1 MHSILLLAL
10 PLAFAIA
17 AALFPGAQNPAR
29 RLLLPLAAATHAAL
43 VAHLWMD
50 GDNVNAVIRDAQ
62 LWLRPDPLGL
72 LFLTLTS
79 GLFLP
84 ISLYSVGDMRRYA
97 EQGAAAGISERV
109 YVAGMCCFLFSM
121 TAVCLAQDMGLI
133 WVAVEATTLATAPL
147 IYYRKSH
154 GALEATWKYLL
165 ICSVGIAL
173 ALLGVFFLAAAA
185 GEAGM
190 VTLGVNGLA
199 VLAPALN
206 PNLLKAAF
214 IFLLV
219 GYGAKMG
226 LAPLH
231 NWLPDAHSEAPSPVS
246 ALLSGALLN
255 GAFLAILRA
264 TGLMQA
270 AGLGDFS
277 NGLLRLF
284 GLFSMGIAGAF
295 ILGQKDYKRL
305 LAYSSVE
312 HMGILAFGAGLGG
325 AGLFA
330 ALLHAANHTFA
341 KGCLFLTAGNIMFRY
356 HSKSTLTV
364 SGVRRAMPLNGAL
377 WLAGFLAICGLPPFG
392 LFHTEFSILVD
403 CFADG
408 RHGEGALYLFFL
420 AVVFVGMLGVFLAML
435 RGEAPA
441 LAEGEQA
448 ESFWMALPGLAAIGI
463 TVILGLR
470 IPGFLSDGLSAA
482 TGILDSSF
490 STMPGIRP

>member
-1 MHSILLLAL
+1 MYSVLLLAV
-10 PLAFAIA
+10 PLAFALV
-17 AALFPGAQNPAR
+17 ALVFPGAQNPTR
-29 RLLLPLAAATHAAL
+29 RWILPLTAVIHLAL
-43 VAHLWMD
+43 VVRLWAG
-50 GDNVNAVIRDAQ
+50 GDVPPGEVGEWITPDA
-62 LWLRPDPLGL
+62 LGL

-84 ISLYSVGDMRRYA
+84 AAFYAVGDMKRYT

-109 YVAGMCCFLFSM
+109 YVVGMCCFLFSM
-121 TAVCLAQDMGLI
+121 TAVCLAQDMGLL

-147 IYYRKSH
+147 IYYRKSP

-173 ALLGVFFLAAAA
+173 ALLGTFLMAAAA
-185 GEAGM
+185 NEAGT
-190 VTLGVNGLA
+190 VTLRIRGLA
-199 VLAPALN
+199 AIASVLD
-206 PNLLKAAF
+206 PNLMKAAF

-226 LAPLH
+226 LAPMH
-231 NWLPDAHSEAPSPVS
+231 NWLPDAHSESPSPVS
-246 ALLSGALLN
+246 ALLSGTLLN

-264 TGLMQA
+264 LDIMQS
-270 AGLGDFS
+270 AGQGEFA

-312 HMGILAFGAGLGG
+312 HMGILAFGVGLGG
-325 AGLFA
+325 AGVFA

-364 SGVRRAMPLNGAL
+364 SGVRRAMPVNGAL

-392 LFHTEFSILVD
+392 LFLSEFSILVK
-403 CFADG
+403 CFANG
-408 RHGEGALYLFFL
+408 RHGEGALYLVFL
-420 AVVFVGMLGVFLAML
+420 AVVFIGMLGVFLGML
-435 RGEAPA
+435 RGEPPA
-441 LAEGEQA
+441 LAEDEKP
-448 ESFWMALPGLAAIGI
+448 ESVWMAMPGLAAIAV
-463 TVILGLR
+463 TLVLGLGV
-470 IPGFLSDGLSAA
+470 PGFLSDALTAA
-482 TGILDSSF
+482 TSIIDDAFVS
-490 STMPGIRP
+490 MPGVGP

>member
-1 MHSILLLAL
+1 MYSILLLAL
-10 PLAFAIA
+10 PLAFALV
-17 AALFPGAQNPAR
+17 ALAFPGAQNPTR
-29 RLLLPLAAATHAAL
+29 RWLLPLAAAGHLAL
-43 VAHLWMD
+43 VVRLWAA
-50 GDNVNAVIRDAQ
+50 GDAPVGAAGT
-62 LWLRPDPLGL
+62 WLTPDSLGL

-84 ISLYSVGDMRRYA
+84 AAFYAVGDMQRYA
-97 EQGAAAGISERV
+97 EQGAARGISERV
-109 YVAGMCCFLFSM
+109 YVVGMCCFLFSM
-121 TAVCLAQDMGLI
+121 SAVCLAQDMGLL

-147 IYYRKSH
+147 IYYRKSQ

-173 ALLGVFFLAAAA
+173 ALLGTFLMAAAA
-185 GEAGM
+185 NEAGT
-190 VTLGVNGLA
+190 VTLHIRGLA
-199 VLAPALN
+199 TIAPVLDA
-206 PNLLKAAF
+206 NLMKAAF

-226 LAPLH
+226 LAPMH
-231 NWLPDAHSEAPSPVS
+231 NWLPDAHSESPSPVS
-246 ALLSGALLN
+246 ALLSGTLLN

-264 TGLMQA
+264 MDIMQS
-270 AGLGDFS
+270 AGLDEFA

-312 HMGILAFGAGLGG
+312 HMGILAFGVGLGG
-325 AGLFA
+325 AGIFA
-330 ALLHAANHTFA
+330 ALLHAVNHTFA

-364 SGVRRAMPLNGAL
+364 SGVRRALPVNGAL

-392 LFHTEFSILVD
+392 LFLSEFSILAK

-408 RHGEGALYLFFL
+408 RHGEGALYLVFL
-420 AVVFVGMLGVFLAML
+420 AVVFIGMLGVFLGML
-435 RGEAPA
+435 RGEPPPQ
-441 LAEGEQA
+441 AEGEKP
-448 ESFWMALPGLAAIGI
+448 ESVLMALPGIAAIAV
-463 TVILGLR
+463 TLALGLGV
-470 IPGFLSDGLSAA
+470 PGFLSEALTTA
-482 TGILDSSF
+482 TGIIDGAFTS
-490 STMPGIRP
+490 MPGVGP